1 MKAMVLEY
9 ESDLNTYNID
19 DQYMFGNSLLVAPIL
34 ESLEKKKIRNIYLPK
49 GIWYDYWTKKK
60 IISKGEWIQV
70 SVTLDIMPIFV
81 KNGSILSYKEYGKQN
96 TEESIYPI
104 KRIESYGKNS
114 SYVVAD
120 GKEQLLIKV
129 KNGKLISSISNEVE
143 FLSIF

>member
-19 DQYMFGNSLLVAPIL
+19 DQYMFGNSLLIAPIL
-34 ESLEKKKIRNIYLPK
+34 ESLEKKKKRNIYLPK

-70 SVTLDIMPIFV
+70 NATLDIMPIFV

-104 KRIESYGKNS
+104 KRIESYGKI
-114 SYVVAD
+114 
-120 GKEQLLIKV
+120 LHM
-129 KNGKLISSISNEVE
+129 
-143 FLSIF
+143 

>member
-1 MKAMVLEY
+1 
-9 ESDLNTYNID
+9 
-19 DQYMFGNSLLVAPIL
+19 MFGNSLLIAPIL
-34 ESLEKKKIRNIYLPK
+34 ESLEKKKKRNIYLPK

-70 SVTLDIMPIFV
+70 NATLDIMPIFV
-81 KNGSILSYKEYGKQN
+81 KNGSILAYKEYGKQN

-104 KRIESYGKNS
+104 KRIESYGKNA
-114 SYVVAD
+114 SYKVTD
-120 GKEQLLIKV
+120 GKEQLIIKF